1 MTSMP
6 IGRCP
11 WAVNA
16 RRLAAV
22 AEGRGR
28 TSSQRHEQ
36 GGQRKS
42 SSACRKTAEQNITT
56 AQWHCTV
63 FHRSVDSTA
72 ESQSRGQSREQDREQ
87 CRLHPLMD
95 DAAIKCYQF
104 NLTRRALVELLSVRL
119 SVSIHSFLVLHFLSF
134 LKFSYLSTP

>member
-22 AEGRGR
+22 ARPNVDPATR
-28 TSSQRHEQ
+28 A
-36 GGQRKS
+36 GGKRKS

>member
-1 MTSMP
+1 M
-6 IGRCP
+6 G
-11 WAVNA
+11 
-16 RRLAAV
+16 
-22 AEGRGR
+22 
-28 TSSQRHEQ
+28 RHEQ
-36 GGQRKS
+36 GGKRKS

-87 CRLHPLMD
+87 CRLYPLMD

-104 NLTRRALVELLSVRL
+104 NLTHSALVELLSVRL
-119 SVSIHSFLVLHFLSF
+119 SVSIHSFLALHFLTF